1 MQNCNIKGGATL
13 GLVVGLMALAWA
25 GPSQA
30 LVVQA
35 DYLALYK
42 NGALLYED
50 NFDNN
55 LTPSQESSVY
65 TVSGAFPNGAE
76 SGGKLTIDSAWGT
89 FSTNALGQVR
99 QTMNVTG
106 LTGLASSNPTS
117 LGRTDLI
124 SFGSVFDILNPVG
137 PLNNGYGV
145 VLRESS
151 LSSPAT
157 THTLALQVTY
167 QASVGTSLIRFY
179 EQDFVAGTVTVLG
192 QIPFT
197 VPLGADQIALELSN
211 EDTKDTSF
219 AAWYAFGTN
228 GVFGTAETFS
238 AVGTMFT
245 ATDFVRPQI
254 QVYSAVP
261 EPSAWAL
268 CGAALF
274 GLGTLRRRDVAKR
287 RA

>member
-1 MQNCNIKGGATL
+1 MQQGTKKGGAAL
-13 GLVVGLMALAWA
+13 GLAVGLMALAWA
-25 GPSQA
+25 APSQA
-30 LVVQA
+30 LVVQT
-35 DYLALYK
+35 DSLTLYK
-42 NGALLYED
+42 NGVLLYED

-55 LTPSQESSVY
+55 LTPSQETTVY
-65 TVSGAFPNGAE
+65 AVSGAFPNGAE

-89 FSTNALGQVR
+89 FTTNALGQVR

-106 LTGLASSNPTS
+106 LTGLSSGNPTS
-117 LGRTDLI
+117 LGRNDLI

-137 PLNNGYGV
+137 PLNNGYGL

-151 LSSPAT
+151 QSSPASA
-157 THTLALQVTY
+157 HTLSLQVTY
-167 QASVGTSLIRFY
+167 QASVGGSLIRLY

-197 VPLGADQIALELSN
+197 VPLGADQIALELTN
-211 EDTKDTSF
+211 EDTMNTTF
-219 AAWYAFGTN
+219 AGWYAFGTN

-238 AVGTMFT
+238 AVGTLFT
-245 ATDFVRPQI
+245 TTDFVRPQI

-268 CGAALF
+268 CGVALF
-274 GLGTLRRRDVAKR
+274 GLGALRRRGLAAVR
-287 RA
+287 S